1 MIDKQKINIVNYMVV
16 CINEFASRYNLSSKE
31 AFNYLSKYNGIGF
44 LKDNYEIEHTLS
56 IEDAIEDMSIIC
68 KNNGGYL
75 S

>member
-1 MIDKQKINIVNYMVV
+1 MINTQQINMINYMVV

-31 AFNYLSKYNGIGF
+31 AFDYLSKYSGISF

-56 IEDAIEDMSIIC
+56 IDDAIDDMIIIC
-68 KNNGGYL
+68 GKNGGCL